1 MARRPPAILLFLTSV
16 VGVSATSLVTS
27 SLPDI
32 VDAFDA
38 PAAAAGLVLGASTV
52 PGIVLAIVVGL
63 LADRFG
69 RKGLLVGS
77 LLLFGVAGVAGA
89 FAPTFGVFL
98 AFRALQ
104 GAGSSA
110 LLNLAATV
118 IGDHWEG
125 TERSAMIGRNTAF
138 VTVSIAILP
147 TVGGLLT
154 DFVGWQGPFFLFA
167 LSIPLGVA
175 VWLRVPETD
184 LPPAPS
190 FGEQL
195 ATSARFAVGRRML
208 IIVGLCVTV
217 FVVLF
222 GASLTIAPFHA
233 EEVFGL
239 SASARGIL
247 LGLPAI
253 AATIVATLLGRLVG
267 RFGRVALVTAGGLV
281 YAGAYLTMGL
291 APAVWLFAAAIL
303 VVGAAEGLTIP
314 VLQDATLSGAPA
326 ERRGIAVSVFGS
338 AARLGQTL
346 GPAIAGVALAGVGT
360 RGSFWIFAAI
370 AMLIAVGAWGG
381 GRVLRA
387 EPARA

>member
-1 MARRPPAILLFLTSV
+1 
-16 VGVSATSLVTS
+16 
-27 SLPDI
+27 
-32 VDAFDA
+32 
-38 PAAAAGLVLGASTV
+38 
-52 PGIVLAIVVGL
+52 
-63 LADRFG
+63 
-69 RKGLLVGS
+69 
-77 LLLFGVAGVAGA
+77 
-89 FAPTFGVFL
+89 VFL

-167 LSIPLGVA
+167 LAIPLGVA

-190 FGEQL
+190 FGRQL
-195 ATSARFAVGRRML
+195 STSARFAVSRRML
-208 IIVGLCVTV
+208 VIVGLCVTV

-239 SASARGIL
+239 SASARGLL

-267 RFGRVALVTAGGLV
+267 RFGRVALVTTGGLV
-281 YAGAYLTMGL
+281 YAGAYLTMGV
-291 APAVWLFAAAIL
+291 APVVWLFAAAIL

-346 GPAIAGVALAGVGT
+346 GPAIAGVTLAGVGT
-360 RGSFWIFAAI
+360 RGSFWVFAAI
-370 AMLIAVGAWGG
+370 ATLIAVGAWGG

-387 EPARA
+387 AAAPA